1 MQLSLEQ
8 ITNIVFDLGEVII
21 DLNIPGTIQKFAD
34 QSGKSL
40 EEVRKIYSASDVFL
54 NYEKG
59 LISDE
64 QFRSGANQLLGTSYA
79 DEEFDSTWNGMLY
92 RLPPER
98 LQLLKRLSSRYR
110 IFLLSNTNAIHLRQF
125 TKMVHSVSGEESMD
139 AYFEKAYYSH
149 LIKMR
154 KPDAEIFEFVLKD
167 SKLDAAQTLFLDDN
181 EDNISGARAC
191 GIQAERILKP
201 DQLFQIFQ

>member
-40 EEVRKIYSASDVFL
+40 AEVRKIYSASDVFL

-98 LQLLKRLSSRYR
+98 LQLLKRLSNRYR

-167 SKLDAAQTLFLDDN
+167 SKLEAAQTLFLDDN

>member
-125 TKMVHSVSGEESMD
+125 TKMVQAVSGEKSMD